1 MTEGM
6 VIGLFQ
12 QALFYTIIVS
22 APMLIVSIV
31 VGLVISIFQ
40 TATSIQE
47 QTITFVPKILAVL
60 IVTGVCAAWLGK
72 VMAEFTLR
80 VFELIPQIIG
90 G

>member
-6 VIGLFQ
+6 VIRLFQ
-12 QALFYTIIVS
+12 EALFYTIIVS

-60 IVTGVCAAWLGK
+60 IVTGVCATWLGN
-72 VMAEFTLR
+72 VMAEFTIR
-80 VFELIPQIIG
+80 VFELIPQVLVR
-90 G
+90 

>member
-6 VIGLFQ
+6 VISLFQ

-80 VFELIPQIIG
+80 VFELIPQVLVR
-90 G
+90 